1 MLIKIVLFINLIAY
15 AVIVS
20 QSFMY
25 ILALKN
31 TQLALRAP
39 SYIEVRHLIDVNMRS
54 RFKYVLY
61 LALLTSLA
69 LVILQLK
76 DPASIGLI
84 TAAIAFV
91 VLVIDIVLTVKG
103 NLPVNDIIN
112 GWTAENYP
120 ANWQEMRQKWF
131 TIFQYRQ
138 IANITG
144 FISLLAGIVF

>member
-1 MLIKIVLFINLIAY
+1 MLIKIVLFINLLSY

-39 SYIEVRHLIDVNMRS
+39 GYIEMRQLIDMNMRS
-54 RFKYVLY
+54 RFRYVLY
-61 LALLTSLA
+61 LALAGSLA
-69 LVILQLK
+69 LLILHVNN
-76 DPASIGLI
+76 PGSISFI

-91 VLVIDIVLTVKG
+91 ALVIDIVLTVKG
-103 NLPVNDIIN
+103 NLPVNDVIN
-112 GWTAENYP
+112 GWTPESYP
-120 ANWQEMRQKWF
+120 ANWQEVRQQWF

-144 FISLLAGIVF
+144 FVSLLAGMVF

>member
-103 NLPVNDIIN
+103 NLPV
-112 GWTAENYP
+112 
-120 ANWQEMRQKWF
+120 
-131 TIFQYRQ
+131 
-138 IANITG
+138 
-144 FISLLAGIVF
+144 

>member
-1 MLIKIVLFINLIAY
+1 MLIKIVSFINLLAY
-15 AVIVS
+15 AIVVS

-39 SYIEVRHLIDVNMRS
+39 SYIEVRQLIDKNMRS
-54 RFKYVLY
+54 SFKYVLY
-61 LALLTSLA
+61 LALASSVA
-69 LVILQLK
+69 LVILHVK
-76 DPASIGLI
+76 DPGSIAFI
-84 TAAIAFV
+84 TAAVAFV
-91 VLVIDIVLTVKG
+91 ALIIDILLTVKG

-112 GWTAENYP
+112 GWSPDKYP
-120 ANWQEMRQKWF
+120 DNWQQVRQQWF

-144 FISLLAGIVF
+144 FISLLVGMVF